1 MLPERTQQR
10 VIEEAEQSNVLRFN
24 DNGIQRL
31 LLSYDSDR
39 FLQFGIVDEHNN
51 FKTEQRFLA
60 RYKVDSVENIGLRDL
75 PEELLE
81 TSCIL

>member
-39 FLQFGIVDEHNN
+39 FLQFGIVNN
-51 FKTEQRFLA
+51 NGYFQTEQRFLA
-60 RYKVDSVENIGLRDL
+60 RYKVNSVENIGLRDL
-75 PEELLE
+75 PEELIE